1 MSRSWWGLFLS
12 LAAGVPLV
20 YTGAPALLAP
30 EPSASPP
37 EAAASSPEASAPEHP
52 ADVQASAIF
61 EATLAEE
68 ATAGLRP
75 VERLGKLLFF
85 DRRLSEPQGQACAVC
100 HGPEVGWT
108 GPDLFINLTGSVYEG
123 AVRGRFGN
131 RKPPSSA
138 YATQAPIL
146 HLVAP
151 GRAGFVGG
159 NFWDGRATG
168 EELGNPAAD
177 QAQGPFLNPVEQNNP
192 SEAAVVAKV
201 CRGPYGDLF
210 RAVYGARICADVSHA
225 YDSIAR
231 AIAAYE
237 GSREVNA
244 FSSKYDA
251 WLAGRASLSAQER
264 WGLRLFE
271 GKARCDTCHTSRPGR
286 RGEPP
291 LFTDYTF
298 ENLGVPRNL
307 FNPWYWELQ
316 FNPEGPFYVDLGLG
330 AFLFT
335 REEWAPFARANLGKV
350 KVPTLRN
357 VDKRPYPG
365 FVKAYTH
372 NGYFKSL
379 ESIVHFYNT
388 RDVLPVCL
396 SGTPG
401 IPGVDCWP
409 TPEVGLNLNT
419 RDVGD
424 LRLTLQEEQALV
436 AFLRTLSDGYYQRAA
451 E

>member
-1 MSRSWWGLFLS
+1 MSRSWWSLFLT
-12 LAAGVPLV
+12 LALGGPVACEV
-20 YTGAPALLAP
+20 APAP
-30 EPSASPP
+30 ESLPQQQPASPSP
-37 EAAASSPEASAPEHP
+37 SPEE
-52 ADVQASAIF
+52 VQASAIF
-61 EATLAEE
+61 EATLAQEGSAE
-68 ATAGLRP
+68 ALALKP
-75 VERLGKLLFF
+75 KERLGKLLFF
-85 DRRLSEPQGQACAVC
+85 DRRLSEPMGQACAVC

-108 GPDLFINLTGSVYEG
+108 GPDMFINLTGSVYEG

-138 YATQAPIL
+138 YATPSPIL
-146 HLVAP
+146 HLDNP
-151 GRAGFVGG
+151 RKGTFVGG

-201 CRGPYGDLF
+201 CQGPYGDLF
-210 RAVYGARICADVSHA
+210 RRVYGAGICNDVPRA

-237 GSREVNA
+237 GSHEVNA

-251 WLAGRASLSAQER
+251 YLAGRARLTAQEA

-271 GKARCDTCHTSRPGR
+271 GKANCDNCHTSQRGPH
-286 RGEPP
+286 GEPP

-298 ENLGVPRNL
+298 ENLGVPRNP
-307 FNPWYWELQ
+307 FNPWYWQFQ
-316 FNPEGPFYVDLGLG
+316 FNPDGPFWIDLGLG
-330 AFLFT
+330 AFLQT
-335 REEWAPFARANLGKV
+335 RQDYAPYARENLGKV

-357 VDKRPYPG
+357 VDKRPYPQ

-379 ESIVHFYNT
+379 ESLVHFYNT

-396 SGTPG
+396 TGASG
-401 IPGVDCWP
+401 IPGIDCWP
-409 TPEVGLNLNT
+409 VPEVGLNLNT
-419 RDVGD
+419 RQVGD
-424 LRLTLQEEQALV
+424 LGLSPQEEQAIV
-436 AFLRTLSDGYYQRAA
+436 AFLRTLSDGYFRRTV

>member
-1 MSRSWWGLFLS
+1 MGGPLACEVAPSSESLVHPGSRDATPSER
-12 LAAGVPLV
+12 
-20 YTGAPALLAP
+20 P
-30 EPSASPP
+30 E
-37 EAAASSPEASAPEHP
+37 
-52 ADVQASAIF
+52 DVQASAIF
-61 EATLAEE
+61 EATLAQGDSAEHG
-68 ATAGLRP
+68 GLKR

-85 DRRLSEPQGQACAVC
+85 DRRLSEPMGQACAVC

-108 GPDLFINLTGSVYEG
+108 GPDMFINLTGSVYEG

-138 YATQAPIL
+138 YATPAPVF
-146 HLVAP
+146 HLRTTSGVAE
-151 GRAGFVGG
+151 FVGG

-168 EELGNPAAD
+168 EDLGNPAAD
-177 QAQGPFLNPVEQNNP
+177 QARGPFLNPVEQNNP
-192 SEAAVVAKV
+192 SKAAVVGKV

-210 RAVYGARICADVSHA
+210 RAVYGASICGDVPRA

-237 GSREVNA
+237 GSSEVNA

-251 WLAGRASLSAQER
+251 WLAGRASLTPQEA

-271 GKARCDTCHTSRPGR
+271 GKANCDNCHTSQRGPH
-286 RGEPP
+286 GEPP

-307 FNPWYWELQ
+307 FNPWYWEFQ
-316 FNPEGPFYVDLGLG
+316 FNPDGPFWVDLGLG
-330 AFLFT
+330 AFLQT
-335 REEWAPFARANLGKV
+335 REEWASRARANLGRV
-350 KVPTLRN
+350 KIPTLRN

-379 ESIVHFYNT
+379 ESLVHFYNT

-396 SGTPG
+396 TVTQGT
-401 IPGVDCWP
+401 PGVDCWP
-409 TPEVGLNLNT
+409 VPEVGLNINT
-419 RDVGD
+419 TEVGN
-424 LRLTLQEEQALV
+424 LRLSPQEEQAIV
-436 AFLRTLSDGYYQRAA
+436 AFLRTLSDGYIRHTV